1 MEGTP
6 DPREPYLYEFLGV
19 KENFGPKIFI
29 KQVPLAPSGLIRS
42 QNTEQDTLNPM
53 VRTPGPGGPY
63 LCELCPPEIFNFFG
77 ILGGYPPPLPQWVIV
92 SATRRPPHT
101 IFYTFG

>member
-29 KQVPLAPSGLIRS
+29 KQVPWAPPGCIRI

-53 VRTPGPGGPY
+53 VRTPKPGDPY
-63 LCELCPPEIFNFFG
+63 LYRLCPHEFFDFFG
-77 ILGGYPPPLPQWVIV
+77 FLGVHPTP
-92 SATRRPPHT
+92 
-101 IFYTFG
+101 

>member
-1 MEGTP
+1 MERTP

-29 KQVPLAPSGLIRS
+29 KQVPRAPPGCIRI

-53 VRTPGPGGPY
+53 VRTLGPEDPY
-63 LCELCPPEIFNFFG
+63 LYELCPAEIFIFF
-77 ILGGYPPPLPQWVIV
+77 
-92 SATRRPPHT
+92 
-101 IFYTFG
+101 